1 MDDKK
6 EKMEE
11 GKNYVE
17 KLFPRIKDI
26 KDEGLRNKVVNVW
39 LRAWKMS
46 DYKKIEDHSAY
57 EPEEAK
63 IQLSNVDH
71 TNQVV
76 EGVIAVANV
85 VDRTQQIKINIDYL
99 IAGAILHDIDKILL
113 YHKEKDPVTP
123 YGRLFAHTSL
133 AIFLALEQG
142 LPLEIAHAMGAHSRN
157 FSAVPPKTHEALII
171 SRIDSLMMANWI
183 MSKKVDISFK

>member
-123 YGRLFAHTSL
+123 YGRLTQVLQYS
-133 AIFLALEQG
+133 
-142 LPLEIAHAMGAHSRN
+142 
-157 FSAVPPKTHEALII
+157 
-171 SRIDSLMMANWI
+171 
-183 MSKKVDISFK
+183 